1 MFIGTEIAKKM
12 LASRAGDKESSDEG
26 ISSKADTEE
35 NQTSGSA
42 PVLYVWFLLYYI
54 VGFLIIDH

>member
-1 MFIGTEIAKKM
+1 M